1 MGFGRLVF
9 LWRSRSHFWL
19 KKLKRGAHVSWC
31 ACKMISRYRRLY
43 TYEHRPTRPLLSA
56 VPVWLGG
63 PGVLLGLQYAWSPD
77 ADTDAESTATGA
89 DHPPNF
95 SAASLGCGSRRQMR
109 QTERARLAGQL
120 EHAALEVS
128 VRMKYRCAYL
138 PRITDSPLRPAL
150 ISSNSTI

>member
-1 MGFGRLVF
+1 
-9 LWRSRSHFWL
+9 
-19 KKLKRGAHVSWC
+19 
-31 ACKMISRYRRLY
+31 MISRYRRLY
-43 TYEHRPTRPLLSA
+43 TYEHRPTRPLLGA

-63 PGVLLGLQYAWSPD
+63 PGVLLGLPYAWSPD

-89 DHPPNF
+89 G
-95 SAASLGCGSRRQMR
+95 SAASLGCVSRRQTR